1 MRIKNP
7 IDTYFFIFRRQLLV
21 RFAFSKRTSPAGPRS
36 TLRNTCLL
44 LTTLLSWLF
53 FQFHIT
59 GTTRFA
65 RKQFVMTGRDTYRE
79 IDPLVGG
86 GGQPDYVGPRGP
98 TSWIVAAVTG
108 IFLLIL
114 FETSFTVI
122 KPGEVGVVVTLGHI
136 TTFPPGPHFRA
147 PFISRVT
154 RMSTKTQLL
163 EQANTI
169 PTKEGLSVRLDT
181 AM

>member
-1 MRIKNP
+1 MAGGDR
-7 IDTYFFIFRRQLLV
+7 FREQ
-21 RFAFSKRTSPAGPRS
+21 
-36 TLRNTCLL
+36 
-44 LTTLLSWLF
+44 
-53 FQFHIT
+53 
-59 GTTRFA
+59 
-65 RKQFVMTGRDTYRE
+65 
-79 IDPLVGG
+79 DPLLGSGG
-86 GGQPDYVGPRGP
+86 RAEHVGPQRP
-98 TSWIVAAVTG
+98 TISWIVPAVAG

-114 FETSFTVI
+114 FEASFTVI
-122 KPGEVGVVVTLGHI
+122 KPGEVGVIVTLGHI